1 MADGRQDRDMKAP
14 AFSYI
19 KPLTIEACLDLLA
32 SHGEDAQIIAGGQSL
47 MPLLNLRLA
56 APAVLIDINDIPAL
70 RGITQDTDHV
80 SIGALERHADIA
92 SSVAVQ
98 QALPLLVEAAPHI
111 AHVAIRARGTIGG
124 SLALADP
131 AAEWP
136 ACCLALNAEI
146 ELASTRGVRHV
157 AAEDFFQGIYE
168 TARQPDELLTAI
180 RFPVSNDMSDAV
192 HFFDEIARRR
202 GDFAIAGLALTCRRR
217 GLTLTGVH
225 LALFGVADRPI
236 LAKGAMA
243 AIEGHELGRQ
253 LVGAATAALSAEL
266 EPPEDPA
273 YPSDYRRR
281 VACILLKRA
290 LGKLQPEQVHAA

>member
-1 MADGRQDRDMKAP
+1 MKAP

-56 APAVLIDINDIPAL
+56 APAVLIDINDIAAL
-70 RGITQDTDHV
+70 RGITQDAAHV
-80 SIGALERHADIA
+80 TVGALERHADIA
-92 SSVAVQ
+92 GSVTVQ
-98 QALPLLVEAAPHI
+98 QALPMLVDAAPHI
-111 AHVAIRARGTIGG
+111 AHVAIRERGTIGG
-124 SLALADP
+124 SLVLADP

-146 ELASTRGVRHV
+146 ELTSTRGVRHV
-157 AAEDFFQGIYE
+157 AAQHFFQGIYE

-180 RFPVSNDMSDAV
+180 RFPVSSDMADTV
-192 HFFDEIARRR
+192 HLFDEIARRR
-202 GDFAIAGLALTCRRR
+202 GDFAIAGLALSCRRR
-217 GLTLTGVH
+217 KATLTGVR

-236 LAKGAMA
+236 LARGAMA
-243 AIEGHELGRQ
+243 AIEGHELNHQ
-253 LVGAATAALSAEL
+253 IVVAATAALSAEL

-273 YPSDYRRR
+273 YPSDYRHRI
-281 VACILLKRA
+281 ACVLLERA
-290 LGKLQPEQVHAA
+290 LAKLLPEQDYAA